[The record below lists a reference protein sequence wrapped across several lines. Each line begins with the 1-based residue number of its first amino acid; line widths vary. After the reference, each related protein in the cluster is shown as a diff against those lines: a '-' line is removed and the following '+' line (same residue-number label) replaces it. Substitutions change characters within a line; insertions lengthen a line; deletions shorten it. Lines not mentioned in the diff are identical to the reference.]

1 MLFKEKIVSNFRDMT
16 SLGSYVVI
24 IPLIVFIYFIGLK
37 NLALPFF
44 VGFIVTYIIAFIIRI
59 FYFKDRPE
67 KEKYNSF
74 LSRIDS
80 SSFPSVH
87 AARSIMFAI
96 LLSVY
101 YKSLLLTLFLILIA
115 LLVSYSRIFLKKHY
129 WIDVVVGFIMGIV
142 LALLIVSYL

>member
-37 NLALPFF
+37 NLALQFF